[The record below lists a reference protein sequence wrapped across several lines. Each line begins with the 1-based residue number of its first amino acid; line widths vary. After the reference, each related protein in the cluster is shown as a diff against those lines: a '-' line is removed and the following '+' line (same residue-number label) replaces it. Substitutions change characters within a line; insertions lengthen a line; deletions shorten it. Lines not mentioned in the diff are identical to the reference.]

1 MKKKLTGKRLRKSA
15 VSLALSM
22 AMVCSTGAPA
32 FAAGPVSNKAV
43 NEAVKRATE
52 GLSFSVGGA
61 AYENGASI
69 PWGAT
74 VKVEGTTDES
84 TYSWKQDG
92 EAIEGEE
99 SSIDISGKET
109 VGHTYTVTK
118 TSEDGETTSEASFTV
133 GKKEV
138 KKLSFSDEK
147 QTYDG
152 KSHELS
158 IKKIDGLDFSEEE
171 FGTVIPEYSEDT
183 VNAGTV
189 TVTAGVNNKYY
200 EGTAAG
206 SYEIERASL
215 TGKSPEVSV
224 SGDFTYTGEPVV
236 PGKSSVT
243 VKVNGQILRDK
254 DYTVEWSDNTKTTDT
269 PKAVITGAEGGNYAD
284 SSEQVEVSGFK
295 ISAKADESLTADQ
308 TADLTYTGSALTP
321 VLNVMSGDKEL
332 SGDTDYTVTYH
343 KGETAEGDT
352 VEPEELINAG
362 TYTAQITGT
371 GDYEGS
377 KGSVT
382 FTIAPKKVGEMTVKL
397 EDESQDIT
405 YDGTEKKPGIK
416 VTYEDGEEKTLEAAD
431 FSVEYKNNVNAAQ
444 ADAEAAPTAAVTVGG
459 GNYEYTG
466 SDPLEVKYTIEACD
480 ISSYKVAFA
489 EGAETSFVYNGKAQ
503 APAAKDIIVK
513 EGDDSTPLTSDDFT
527 VKPEELKGTKAE
539 NGIKAVVE
547 GAGNYKGTVA
557 GETAEALTY
566 NIIQKSISDVSIE
579 GIQDKYRQKDD
590 GSAIDEPEVVVKDG
604 DTELVL
610 DTDYTLEYQT
620 EDGTKLENGA
630 ADLKNAGQYKLVIT
644 AKEGGNYKDS
654 AEKSFEIT
662 AAVDI
667 SDEAVKGEVTTSYI
681 YDGTAKK
688 PAAEDIKL
696 TDGKGSV
703 IPKDAYR
710 IRSYKNTTKAGD
722 NASVTV
728 EILDSCADYKGTKEI
743 KFTIAPQDISENYSD
758 KVTGLDAVTYN
769 GSGQTPTVEV
779 MGLTEED
786 YTVILNSGI
795 EMLNAQTYDV
805 EINGIGNYTGTI
817 KKTFTVNPANAAGK
831 LTVPYMLED
840 QVYTGSEIKPDV
852 NLSAINEEDE
862 STYPSVNRYADNVNT
877 GMAVVY
883 TDAVGNYTGTFVT
896 VFKITAKDLRDAKIT
911 AADQT
916 YTGGELKPAVTVTD
930 GSRVLKAGTDYD
942 TAYTGNINAGTAKV
956 TVTGKG
962 NYKGT
967 AEKTFKISAKS
978 IAGAKVTAAD
988 KTYTGKNL
996 TTSVTV
1002 KDGSR
1007 TLKSGTDYTLSYKN
1021 NKNPGTATVTV
1032 TGKGNY
1038 AGSVSKTFKIT
1049 VKVSKASL
1057 TSAKKTSKKGQLK
1070 IKWKKVSGA
1079 TGYQVYAAQN
1089 KGFTKKVKKAT
1100 IKSGKTASTTL
1111 KGLTKKKTYYVRIR
1125 ATKKIAGKTYY
1136 GAWSTVKKT
1145 KTK

>member
-15 VSLALSM
+15 ASLALSM

-32 FAAGPVSNKAV
+32 FAAGPVSNKTV
-43 NEAVKRATE
+43 NEAVKRAAE
-52 GLSFSVGGA
+52 GLSFSVGET

-69 PWGAT
+69 PWGVT
-74 VKVEGTTDES
+74 VKVEGTTDAS
-84 TYSWKQDG
+84 TYSWEQDG
-92 EAIEGEE
+92 EAIEGET

-109 VGHTYTVTK
+109 VGHTYTVTE
-118 TSEDGETTSEASFTV
+118 TLEDGETTSEASFTV

-138 KKLSFSDEK
+138 KKLLFSDET

-158 IKKIDGLDFSEEE
+158 IEKIDNINFSEDE
-171 FGTVIPEYSEDT
+171 FGAVIPEYSEDT

-189 TVTAGVNNKYY
+189 TVTADVNNQYY

-224 SGDFTYTGEPVV
+224 AGDYTYTGEPVV
-236 PGKSSVT
+236 PDQSSVT
-243 VKVNGQILRDK
+243 VKVNGQTLRNK
-254 DYTVEWSDNTKTTDT
+254 DYTVEWSDNTKITDT

-284 SSEQVEVSGFK
+284 SSEKVDASGFT
-295 ISAKADESLTADQ
+295 ISAKTDENLTAQQ

-332 SGDTDYTVTYH
+332 TGDTDYTVTYH
-343 KGETAEGDT
+343 KGETAEGET
-352 VEPEELINAG
+352 VEPEALINAG
-362 TYTAQITGT
+362 TYTAQITGI
-371 GDYEGS
+371 DNYEGS

-382 FTIAPKKVGEMTVKL
+382 FTIAPKKVEEMTAELKS
-397 EDESQDIT
+397 EEKIT
-405 YDGTEKKPGIK
+405 YDGTEKQPDIK
-416 VTYEDGEEKTLEAAD
+416 VTYQDGEKKTLEATD
-431 FSVEYKNNVNAAQ
+431 FSVEYKNNVNAAESG
-444 ADAEAAPTAAVTVGG
+444 AEAAPTAAVTIGG

-466 SDPLEVKYTIEACD
+466 NDPLEVKYTIEACD

-489 EGAETSFVYNGKAQ
+489 ENAETSFVYNGKAQ
-503 APAAKDIIVK
+503 APDAKDIIVK
-513 EGDDSTPLTSDDFT
+513 KGDDSTPLTSDDFT

-566 NIIQKSISDVSIE
+566 NITQKSIADVSIE

-604 DTELVL
+604 DAKLAL
-610 DTDYTLEYQT
+610 DTDYTLEYQMG
-620 EDGTKLENGA
+620 DGQKVDGDA
-630 ADLKNAGQYKLVIT
+630 GGLKDAGQYKLVIT
-644 AKEGGNYKDS
+644 AKEDGNYKDS

-688 PAAEDIKL
+688 PAAEEIQL

-703 IPKDAYR
+703 IPEDAYR
-710 IRSYKNTTKAGD
+710 IKSYKNTTKAGD

-743 KFTIAPQDISENYSD
+743 KFSIAPQDISENYSD

-779 MGLTEED
+779 TGLDEGD
-786 YTVILNSGI
+786 YTVVLNSGL
-795 EMLNAQTYDV
+795 EMLNAQTYEV
-805 EINGIGNYTGTI
+805 EINGTGNYTGTI

-840 QVYTGSEIKPDV
+840 QVYTGSEIKPVV

-862 STYPSVNRYADNVNT
+862 SVYPSVNRYADNVNT

-896 VFKITAKDLRDAKIT
+896 VFKITAKDLKDAKIT

-956 TVTGKG
+956 IVTGKG

-978 IAGAKVTAAD
+978 IAGAKVTAAN

-1032 TGKGNY
+1032 NGKGNY
-1038 AGSVSKTFKIT
+1038 SRSVSKTFKIT
-1049 VKVSKASL
+1049 VKISKASL

-1100 IKSGKTASTTL
+1100 IKSGNSTNTTL

-1136 GAWSTVKKT
+1136 GSWSTVKKT